1 MSEVTSAPALARSGG
16 TLHGVGVGP
25 GDPELVTLRALR
37 ILDDA
42 PVVAYPCTESGE
54 SMALTIVDALL
65 DPDKVLVPLPLL
77 FSPARTPDHPAY
89 DAAANAIAA
98 HLDAGADVAV
108 ICQGDPLFHGSFL
121 YILER
126 LGGRYAVEVTPG
138 VSSVMACAAAVPRP
152 IARGA
157 EGLAVA
163 SAMADEAALTALLSA
178 ADAAV
183 IMKVGRHL
191 PKVARALDAAGLAE
205 GAHCV
210 TRVGHP
216 DSAVRTLDEA
226 LALPDG
232 VPYFTVI
239 LARRGSRSVEHP

>member
-1 MSEVTSAPALARSGG
+1 MTTSPVGSEHGV
-16 TLHGVGVGP
+16 LHGVGVGP
-25 GDPELVTLRALR
+25 GDPELLTLRALR
-37 ILDDA
+37 VLDEV
-42 PVVAYPCTESGE
+42 PVVAYPCTASGE
-54 SMALTIVDALL
+54 SMALAIVDAVLS
-65 DPDKVLVPLPLL
+65 PDQTLVALPLL

-89 DAAANAIAA
+89 DEAANRIAE
-98 HLDAGADVAV
+98 HLDEGRDVAV

-126 LGGRYAVEVTPG
+126 LGGRFSVEVTPG
-138 VSSVMACAAAVPRP
+138 VSSVMACAAAIPRP

-163 SAMADEAALTALLSA
+163 SALAEEATLTALLTP

-191 PKVARALDAAGLAE
+191 PKVARALSAAGLAA
-205 GAHCV
+205 GAVCV

-216 DSAVRTLDEA
+216 DATVRSLEEA

-239 LARRGSRSVEHP
+239 LARRIQDCEETP